1 MTEGPQVCRC
11 YVQSILSLSSF
22 AVQTTV
28 GHFFI
33 LHLFTAPVYPKRSPR
48 REYGRRDELP
58 PPRSRA
64 TFGDYSSRV
73 PVDRRPYRDDYSPR
87 GSAYSDLGPR
97 SAPRLSD
104 RRAYID
110 DGYGG
115 KIDRPL
121 PTYREGRGRDYD
133 TMSGSKR
140 SYAEM
145 DDVPPRYHDI
155 SVRQSKAR
163 LDYDVGGSSA
173 RYADT
178 YSERLGRSHAGYSGG
193 RSVSGHDPV
202 YSSGRHGMS
211 YGGSASSND
220 AGGMY
225 SSNFSGSYMSRGSDV
240 GGSSYSSLYSGRN
253 VGSSSGYYGGSGSS
267 SYY

>member
-1 MTEGPQVCRC
+1 MKHGLRGNFRVGQGAPRGGRFAYDRPPPLRRPPPRLLRPDVSRLPPPVRSHPLKRPVDIRDRRPVMSIPDRVRRLPPPERSYDRRPPG
-11 YVQSILSLSSF
+11 VQMLCAIYSLSLSSF

-28 GHFFI
+28 GHFLI

-73 PVDRRPYRDDYSPR
+73 PVDRRPYRDEYSPR
-87 GSAYSDLGPR
+87 VSAYSDLGPR

-115 KIDRPL
+115 KIDRSL

-145 DDVPPRYHDI
+145 
-155 SVRQSKAR
+155 VRAVNYCS
-163 LDYDVGGSSA
+163 LVF
-173 RYADT
+173 
-178 YSERLGRSHAGYSGG
+178 HA
-193 RSVSGHDPV
+193 
-202 YSSGRHGMS
+202 
-211 YGGSASSND
+211 
-220 AGGMY
+220 
-225 SSNFSGSYMSRGSDV
+225 F
-240 GGSSYSSLYSGRN
+240 SSYSSAN
-253 VGSSSGYYGGSGSS
+253 
-267 SYY
+267 